1 MLSKFLTLVI
11 APGFSLLFV
20 SVLTNGVFPSQAAAE
35 PPQQNGPKYLL
46 QYKLKAGES
55 LVSKVSHFAETR
67 TTMAGQVEASSSRT
81 ISEKVWQVTEVAPN
95 GDMTFVYQINSVNL
109 AQSVGDAEEVKYN
122 SEVDEEVPE
131 IFKNVA
137 STLATPLA
145 TVTINPRGQV
155 LDRDKELKTPQLGM
169 GELTI
174 PLPDE
179 PIAINSEW
187 AVPRDMRVKL
197 ESGGF
202 KAIKVRELY
211 TLTKVSAGVATI
223 RIETQPLTPIDDR
236 SVEAQLIQQLSRGE
250 IKFDIDHGRML
261 AKKLDWSDEVV
272 DFAGADTSLRYDA
285 KFVEE
290 LLPEASRTAS
300 RPTANSQ

>member
-1 MLSKFLTLVI
+1 MLHKFLSSAVLTGSTLLI
-11 APGFSLLFV
+11 SSLLTS
-20 SVLTNGVFPSQAAAE
+20 SVLTSNVLAQSSPGSGQ
-35 PPQQNGPKYLL
+35 KYLL

-67 TTMAGQVEASSSRT
+67 TTMAGQVEASNSRT
-81 ISEKVWQVTEVAPN
+81 TSEKVWQVTEVSPS

-122 SEVDEEVPE
+122 SAVDKEVPE

-155 LDRDKELKTPQLGM
+155 VDRDKELKTPQLGM

-174 PLPDE
+174 PLPEE
-179 PIAINSEW
+179 PIAVNSEW

-223 RIETQPLTPIDDR
+223 RIETQPLTPIDNR
-236 SVEAQLIQQLSRGE
+236 SVEAQLIQQLSKGE
-250 IKFDIDHGRML
+250 IKFDIDNGRVL
-261 AKKLDWSDEVV
+261 SKKLDWSDEVV

-290 LLPEASRTAS
+290 LLPDASRSAS
-300 RPTANSQ
+300 RATANTK